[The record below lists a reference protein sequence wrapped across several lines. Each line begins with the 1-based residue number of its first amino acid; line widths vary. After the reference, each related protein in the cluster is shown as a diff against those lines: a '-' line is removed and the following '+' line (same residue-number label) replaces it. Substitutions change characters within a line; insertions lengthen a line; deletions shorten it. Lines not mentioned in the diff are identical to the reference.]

1 MYGYGYV
8 CICTY
13 IYIHIYIYVCMDIF
27 MYIHTYIYIYIYI
40 YLVYVLQYSTRGG
53 IETMRGNLES
63 RSDKSISRFKQQ
75 SVRSCKHYF

>member
-1 MYGYGYV
+1 MDMDMYVYV
-8 CICTY
+8 H
-13 IYIHIYIYVCMDIF
+13 IYIHIYICMYG
-27 MYIHTYIYIYIYI
+27 YIYIYTYIYIYIYI

>member
-27 MYIHTYIYIYIYI
+27 MYIHTYIYIYI

>member
-13 IYIHIYIYVCMDIF
+13 IY
-27 MYIHTYIYIYIYI
+27 TYIYMYVWIYLYIYIHIYIYI